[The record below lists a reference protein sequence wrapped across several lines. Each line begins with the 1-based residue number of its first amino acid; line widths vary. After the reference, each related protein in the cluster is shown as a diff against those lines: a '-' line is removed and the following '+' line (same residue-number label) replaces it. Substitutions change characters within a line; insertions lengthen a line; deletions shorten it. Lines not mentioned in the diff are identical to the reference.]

1 MARPA
6 AVIGSLQFGYNTGVI
21 NAPEQKLRAF
31 FNNTWM
37 EHYGKPIEPGT
48 CTIVWSLAVAIFS
61 VGGMAGSFSLA
72 VISNKFGRRKAMF
85 IVNILAVIGGALMEL
100 STICSFE
107 MVIALFC
114 GIFTGL
120 TPMFFMAIRISL
132 GSPPW

>member
-1 MARPA
+1 M
-6 AVIGSLQFGYNTGVI
+6 GLSTS
-21 NAPEQKLRAF
+21 
-31 FNNTWM
+31 T
-37 EHYGKPIEPGT
+37 
-48 CTIVWSLAVAIFS
+48 FS
-61 VGGMAGSFSLA
+61 T
-72 VISNKFGRRKAMF
+72 RKAMF